1 MPLSLNE
8 KKVVVAEVAE
18 VAKDAS
24 SIVAAEY
31 RGLNVA
37 EMTEFRRQ
45 ARAADVYVRVVPN
58 NLAKRAVE
66 STDFECLRE
75 GLKGPLVL
83 AFARD
88 DPGSAARVVRDYRRT
103 NRKLEVRLVAFGGKL
118 VDPAD
123 IDTVANL
130 PHLGGSDRPPDGG
143 SQGTRDQVRPY
154 PGRAPRRARPGDG
167 RGSTAE
173 GIGGLSRRQFREPF
187 SNRQRVPADGER
199 KWP

>member
-8 KKVVVAEVAE
+8 KMAVVAEVAE
-18 VAKDAS
+18 VARSAS
-24 SIVAAEY
+24 SVIAAEY

-45 ARAADVYVRVVPN
+45 ARAAGVHVRVVPN

-66 STDFECLRE
+66 STDFECMRE
-75 GLKGPLVL
+75 GLSGPLVL

-103 NRKLEVRLVAFGGKL
+103 NQKLEVRLVAFGGRL

-123 IDTVANL
+123 IDNLANL
-130 PHLGGSDRPPDGG
+130 PTYDEAIARLMAVLKAPVTKLVRTLAEPH
-143 SQGTRDQVRPY
+143 TRLA
-154 PGRAPRRARPGDG
+154 RALDA
-167 RGSTAE
+167 
-173 GIGGLSRRQFREPF
+173 IRQQKE
-187 SNRQRVPADGER
+187 SAG
-199 KWP
+199 

>member
-8 KKVVVAEVAE
+8 KMAVVAEVAE
-18 VAKDAS
+18 VARSAS
-24 SIVAAEY
+24 SVIAAEY

-45 ARAADVYVRVVPN
+45 ARAAGVHVRVVPN

-66 STDFECLRE
+66 STDFECMRE
-75 GLKGPLVL
+75 GLRGPLVL

-103 NRKLEVRLVAFGGKL
+103 NQKLEVRLVAFGGRL

-123 IDTVANL
+123 IDNLANL
-130 PHLGGSDRPPDGG
+130 PTYDEAIARLMAVLKAPVTKLVRTLAEPH
-143 SQGTRDQVRPY
+143 TRLVR
-154 PGRAPRRARPGDG
+154 ALDA
-167 RGSTAE
+167 
-173 GIGGLSRRQFREPF
+173 IRQQKE
-187 SNRQRVPADGER
+187 SAG
-199 KWP
+199 

>member
-1 MPLSLNE
+1 MPLSLSE

-24 SIVAAEY
+24 SVVAAEF

-45 ARAADVYVRVVPN
+45 ARAAGVYVRVVPN

-66 STDFECLRE
+66 TTDFECLRE

-88 DPGSAARVVRDYRRT
+88 DPGAAARVVRDYRRT
-103 NRKLEVRLVAFGGKL
+103 NQKFEVRLVAFGGRL

-123 IDTVANL
+123 IDMVANL
-130 PHLGGSDRPPDGG
+130 PTWEEAIARLMAVLKAPVTKLARTLAEPHARL
-143 SQGTRDQVRPY
+143 VR
-154 PGRAPRRARPGDG
+154 AMDA
-167 RGSTAE
+167 
-173 GIGGLSRRQFREPF
+173 IRQQKE
-187 SNRQRVPADGER
+187 SAG
-199 KWP
+199 

>member
-8 KKVVVAEVAE
+8 KKTVVAEVAE
-18 VAKDAS
+18 VAKSAS
-24 SIVAAEY
+24 SVIAAEY

-45 ARAADVYVRVVPN
+45 ARAAGVHVRVVPN

-66 STDFECLRE
+66 STDFECMRE
-75 GLKGPLVL
+75 GLSGPLVL

-103 NRKLEVRLVAFGGKL
+103 NQKLEVRLVAFGGRL

-123 IDTVANL
+123 IDNLANL
-130 PHLGGSDRPPDGG
+130 PTYDEAIARLMAVLKAPVTKLVRTLAEPH
-143 SQGTRDQVRPY
+143 TRLA
-154 PGRAPRRARPGDG
+154 RALDA
-167 RGSTAE
+167 
-173 GIGGLSRRQFREPF
+173 IRQQKE
-187 SNRQRVPADGER
+187 SAG
-199 KWP
+199 

>member
-8 KKVVVAEVAE
+8 KKAVVAEVAE
-18 VAKDAS
+18 VAKSAS
-24 SIVAAEY
+24 SVIAAEY

-45 ARAADVYVRVVPN
+45 ARAAGVHVRVVPN

-66 STDFECLRE
+66 STDFECMRE
-75 GLKGPLVL
+75 GLSGPLVL

-103 NRKLEVRLVAFGGKL
+103 NQKLEVRLVAFGGRL

-123 IDTVANL
+123 IDNLANL
-130 PHLGGSDRPPDGG
+130 PTYDEAIARLMAVLKAPVTKL
-143 SQGTRDQVRPY
+143 TRTLAEPHTRLVR
-154 PGRAPRRARPGDG
+154 ALDA
-167 RGSTAE
+167 
-173 GIGGLSRRQFREPF
+173 IRQQKE
-187 SNRQRVPADGER
+187 SAG
-199 KWP
+199 

>member
-8 KKVVVAEVAE
+8 KKAVVAEVAE
-18 VAKDAS
+18 VAKSAS
-24 SIVAAEY
+24 SVIAAEY

-45 ARAADVYVRVVPN
+45 ARAAGVHVRVVPN

-66 STDFECLRE
+66 STDFECMRE
-75 GLKGPLVL
+75 GLSGPLVL

-103 NRKLEVRLVAFGGKL
+103 NQKLEVRLVAFGGRL

-123 IDTVANL
+123 IDSLANL
-130 PHLGGSDRPPDGG
+130 PTYEEAIARLMAVLKAPVTKL
-143 SQGTRDQVRPY
+143 TRTLAEPHTRLVR
-154 PGRAPRRARPGDG
+154 ALDA
-167 RGSTAE
+167 
-173 GIGGLSRRQFREPF
+173 IRQQKE
-187 SNRQRVPADGER
+187 SAG
-199 KWP
+199 

>member
-130 PHLGGSDRPPDGG
+130 PTWEEAIARLMAVLKAPVTKFARTLAEPHAGL
-143 SQGTRDQVRPY
+143 VR
-154 PGRAPRRARPGDG
+154 AMDAV
-167 RGSTAE
+167 
-173 GIGGLSRRQFREPF
+173 RQQKE
-187 SNRQRVPADGER
+187 SAG
-199 KWP
+199 

>member
-1 MPLSLNE
+1 MPLSLSE

-18 VAKDAS
+18 VAKEATS
-24 SIVAAEY
+24 VVAAEY

-37 EMTEFRRQ
+37 EMTELRRR
-45 ARAADVYVRVVPN
+45 ARTAGVYVRVVPN

-103 NRKLEVRLVAFGGKL
+103 NQKLEVRLVAFGGQL

-130 PHLGGSDRPPDGG
+130 PTWDEAIARLMAVLKAPVTKLARTLAEPHARL
-143 SQGTRDQVRPY
+143 VR
-154 PGRAPRRARPGDG
+154 AMDAV
-167 RGSTAE
+167 
-173 GIGGLSRRQFREPF
+173 RQQKE
-187 SNRQRVPADGER
+187 SAD
-199 KWP
+199 

>member
-8 KKVVVAEVAE
+8 KKAVVAEVAD
-18 VAKDAS
+18 VAKSAS
-24 SIVAAEY
+24 SVIAAEY

-45 ARAADVYVRVVPN
+45 ARAAGVHVRVVPN

-66 STDFECLRE
+66 STDFECMRE
-75 GLKGPLVL
+75 GLRGPLVL

-103 NRKLEVRLVAFGGKL
+103 NQKLEVRLVAFGGRL

-123 IDTVANL
+123 IDNLANL
-130 PHLGGSDRPPDGG
+130 PTYDEAIARLMAVLKAPVTKLVRTLAEPH
-143 SQGTRDQVRPY
+143 TRLA
-154 PGRAPRRARPGDG
+154 RALDA
-167 RGSTAE
+167 
-173 GIGGLSRRQFREPF
+173 IRQQKE
-187 SNRQRVPADGER
+187 SAG
-199 KWP
+199 